1 MMKKVLI
8 TVSFGLLLFTM
19 AVNSAYSYEAF
30 YGPSELLYWDP
41 DKAANGYTM
50 IGRYLIDM
58 KGNVCH
64 IFKNG
69 GRIYEDGTMYGE
81 GGMTFA
87 KYDWDGNVIFD
98 LEETRPEHHPHHDS
112 MLIFNK
118 KLNAETVI
126 YISNKDLTHDE
137 VIAAGAD
144 PNLRTDYTG
153 SQMDCLVERDQN
165 NNVVWEWSMYDHL
178 VQDRYPDK
186 DNYVGK
192 GKKISDYPGKM
203 DINHGK
209 AVSRDWNH
217 CNGFDYNPANGHIVF
232 DQVSGEMWII
242 DHDGTFVAGDPEKSI
257 ELAASDKGDFLWRF
271 GDPAMYD
278 QGDSSTHKQMGTT
291 HDAQFI
297 KKGRPGYGNLM
308 IYNNGA
314 AMGVAVAQ
322 STMMEINPYLDAQG
336 ITTDSYV
343 NPPDAGYKAGRSRR
357 GGGKRGGGKDRGKGG
372 GGGRGGGGKGGGG
385 KGGGSRLISNQ
396 LVWEFRNNQESG
408 MLSTNGGNCIR
419 LYNGNSLASNKVHG
433 HYVEVTP
440 EFEIVWEYV
449 NPVCRTGVK
458 KIITPEDYDL
468 HPAGRTDRYPWNYPA
483 FQGKDLTIKGTITEL
498 AARGLIGAPPV
509 QEANR
514 AKGGSGG
521 GIGGKK

>member
-1 MMKKVLI
+1 MKKVLI
-8 TVSFGLLLFTM
+8 VVAFGVLLTFM
-19 AVNSAYSYEAF
+19 AASSAYAYEAF

-50 IGRYLIDM
+50 IGPYLIDM

-64 IFKNG
+64 VFKQG
-69 GRIYEDGTMYGE
+69 GTIYEDGTMYGS
-81 GGMTFA
+81 GGMAFA

-98 LEETRPEHHPHHDS
+98 LEETRPDYRPHHDS
-112 MLIFNK
+112 NLIFNK
-118 KLNAETVI
+118 ALNAETVI
-126 YISNKDLTHDE
+126 YIANETLTHDE
-137 VIAAGAD
+137 LIAAGAD
-144 PNLRTDYTG
+144 PSRTSSGTR
-153 SQMDCLVERDQN
+153 MDCLVERDQN
-165 NNVVWEWSMYDHL
+165 NNVVWEWCMYDHL
-178 VQDRYPDK
+178 VQDLYPDK

-192 GKKISDYPGKM
+192 GKKISDYPGKL
-203 DINHGK
+203 DFSHGR
-209 AVSRDWNH
+209 VVNH
-217 CNGFDYNPANGHIVF
+217 CNGFDYSPELGHIVF
-232 DQVSGEMWII
+232 DDVRGEMWII

-257 ELAASDKGDFLWRF
+257 ELAASEKGDFLWRF
-271 GDPAMYD
+271 GDPEMYD
-278 QGDSSTHKQMGTT
+278 QGDSTHKQMGTT

-297 KKGRPGYGNLM
+297 KKGRPGYPNLM

-314 AMGVAVAQ
+314 GMGVAVAQ
-322 STMMEINPYLDAQG
+322 STIMEINPYLNAQG

-343 NPPDAGYKAGRSRR
+343 NPPEAGYKAEPSRR

-372 GGGRGGGGKGGGG
+372 GGKRGGGG

-433 HYVEVTP
+433 HFVEVTP

-483 FQGKDLTIKGTITEL
+483 FQGKDLTVKGTITEM

-514 AKGGSGG
+514 ARK
-521 GIGGKK
+521 